1 VTVPAK
7 AKKMVKQ
14 EIPSPAAAGR
24 VAVKGLKKAAT
35 PHKSLPA
42 LKREAVKRV
51 VKRKVRRGV
60 VGVYWEGMGV
70 TPLVL

>member
-1 VTVPAK
+1 
-7 AKKMVKQ
+7 M
-14 EIPSPAAAGR
+14 
-24 VAVKGLKKAAT
+24 AVKGLKKAAT